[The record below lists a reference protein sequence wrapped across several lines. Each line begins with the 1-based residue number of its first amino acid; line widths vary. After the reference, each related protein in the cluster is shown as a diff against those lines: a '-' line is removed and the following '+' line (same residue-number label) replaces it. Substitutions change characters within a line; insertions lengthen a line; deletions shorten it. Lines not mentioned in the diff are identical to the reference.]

1 VGYYNLK
8 LVESVLELNCKETVK
23 KIKGF
28 LKNYVKLSEANGVV
42 LGLSGGID
50 SSTVAA
56 LSTLA
61 LGKNRVRA
69 LILPEEETFDLE
81 DIDDAKLIA
90 HKYQFST
97 KIIDITSSLKGIYKS
112 IKNFDEA
119 NNTVKGNIKARIR
132 TTYLY
137 YFANKFNLLVC
148 GCSDKS
154 EIMMGYFT
162 KWGDNA
168 SDIAPIASLYK
179 TQVRKLAN
187 YVGIDQKIIWKP
199 PSPKL
204 WPGQSAE
211 KELGLKYQTLDLVLY
226 GLENLIEINQIS
238 KQLKIEKEIVEQIK
252 NRYIKM
258 NHKRK
263 MPVIIDF

>member
-1 VGYYNLK
+1 M
-8 LVESVLELNCKETVK
+8 
-23 KIKGF
+23 F
-28 LKNYVKLSEANGVV
+28 LKNYVELSGVNGVV

-56 LSTLA
+56 LAALA

-69 LILPEEETFDLE
+69 LMLPEEETFDLE

-90 HKYQFST
+90 HKYQFSI
-97 KIIDITSSLKGIYKS
+97 KMIDITPALKGIHKS
-112 IKNFDEA
+112 IKDFDKVD
-119 NNTVKGNIKARIR
+119 NIVKGNIKARIR

-137 YFANKFNLLVC
+137 YFANRFNLLVC

-154 EIMMGYFT
+154 EILMGYFT

-179 TQVRKLAN
+179 TQVRKLAEHI
-187 YVGIDQKIIWKP
+187 GIDQKIIWKP

-204 WPGQSAE
+204 WPGQTTE
-211 KELGLKYQTLDLVLY
+211 KELGLKYQTLDLILY
-226 GLENLIEINQIS
+226 GLEHSIKIDKIS
-238 KQLKIEKEIVEQIK
+238 KQLQVKKELVDQIK
-252 NRYIKM
+252 KRYLKM
-258 NHKRK
+258 EHKRK
-263 MPVIIDF
+263 MPITIDL